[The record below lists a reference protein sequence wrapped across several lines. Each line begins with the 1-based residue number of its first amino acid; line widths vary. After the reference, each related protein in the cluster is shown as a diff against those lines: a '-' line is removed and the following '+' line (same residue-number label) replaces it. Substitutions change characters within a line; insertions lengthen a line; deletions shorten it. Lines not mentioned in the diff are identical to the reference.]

1 MWFEVM
7 RETEQRVYS
16 SRGLKLQS
24 GYALLPFQTPGSF
37 SALVGIHLKKE
48 KSCLKKGP
56 TSGVENKLKTSE
68 VGEFI
73 DLFPGKWQISFYR
86 HGFFPP
92 SGEILVA
99 NLNSNPWRH

>member
-56 TSGVENKLKTSE
+56 TSEIAKAICLLADKKLNEKKKIKT
-68 VGEFI
+68 
-73 DLFPGKWQISFYR
+73 
-86 HGFFPP
+86 
-92 SGEILVA
+92 
-99 NLNSNPWRH
+99 